1 MTEWL
6 VGLALAFAA
15 GRFPYTDNAELMFI
29 PFESKSV
36 MRNEGK
42 KVKIHYVGTLDD
54 GEQFDSSVDRG
65 EPIEFVCGAGQV
77 IPGFDEAVM
86 TMEVGEKRDIHI
98 EPADAYGEFDEAL
111 VQEIPLSHIPNAEQ
125 LPVGQ
130 QIYMQGPG
138 GQPMPVTVT
147 KIEDGVATFDMNH
160 PLAGKAL
167 NFALEL
173 VEVDD

>member
-1 MTEWL
+1 MGNGSL
-6 VGLALAFAA
+6 GPFAFP
-15 GRFPYTDNAELMFI
+15 FPYTGEAELMFT
-29 PFESKSV
+29 PFERKSA
-36 MRNEGK
+36 MSNDGK

-54 GEQFDSSVDRG
+54 GSQFDSSVDRG

-77 IPGFDEAVM
+77 IPGFDEAVKE
-86 TMEVGEKRDIHI
+86 MEVGEKRDIHI
-98 EPADAYGEFDEAL
+98 EPADAYGEYNEAM
-111 VQEIPLSHIPNAEQ
+111 VQEVPLSAIPNADQ

-138 GQPMPVTVT
+138 GQPIPVVVT

-160 PLAGKAL
+160 PLAGKPL

-173 VEVDD
+173 VEVED

>member
-1 MTEWL
+1 MSN
-6 VGLALAFAA
+6 
-15 GRFPYTDNAELMFI
+15 D
-29 PFESKSV
+29 
-36 MRNEGK
+36 GK

-54 GEQFDSSVDRG
+54 GSQFDSSVDRG

-77 IPGFDEAVM
+77 IPGFDEAVKEM
-86 TMEVGEKRDIHI
+86 TVGEKRDIHI
-98 EPADAYGEFDEAL
+98 EPADAYGEYNEAM
-111 VQEIPLSHIPNAEQ
+111 VQEVPLSAIPNADQ

-138 GQPMPVTVT
+138 GQPIPVVVT

-160 PLAGKAL
+160 PLAGKPL

-173 VEVDD
+173 VEVAD

>member
-1 MTEWL
+1 MSN
-6 VGLALAFAA
+6 
-15 GRFPYTDNAELMFI
+15 D
-29 PFESKSV
+29 
-36 MRNEGK
+36 GK

-54 GEQFDSSVDRG
+54 GSQFDSSVDRG

-77 IPGFDEAVM
+77 IPGFDEAVKEM
-86 TMEVGEKRDIHI
+86 TVGEKRDIHI
-98 EPADAYGEFDEAL
+98 EPADAYGDYNEAM
-111 VQEIPLSHIPNAEQ
+111 VQEVPLSAIPNADQ

-138 GQPMPVTVT
+138 GQPIPVVVT

-160 PLAGKAL
+160 PLAGKPL

-173 VEVDD
+173 VEVAD